1 MASRKEQLNAYTFA
15 RKRVVAA
22 FLQPSPSGSDEGAP
36 RPLRTLM
43 PGLVIGAV
51 LLAGFGAWGLIKPP
65 EPKDWDAPG
74 KHVIVAD
81 ESTTRY
87 VILNDSD
94 THKPVLH
101 PVLNMAS
108 ARLLLDPGAYDVIKV
123 KESVLDHSGL
133 KHGATIGIPYAPDRL
148 PKADDAG
155 RTKVWAVCD
164 RPGGGSSRTAQQAV
178 FVLGGDEAAV
188 MSGPSALKG
197 DQVLYVESQGKDQTQ
212 DQTQDQGQAQDK
224 VQYLVDRDG
233 TKFELGDPDPKTRNQ
248 KDVSL
253 LLRTLFGEN
262 RQPQTVSDAWLDS
275 LDTGTPIQFPE
286 IPGSGQSVKVA
297 GVPRGSATVGTV
309 LKAESGAGNQY
320 YVVKQDGV
328 APISR
333 FASLMLLQK
342 SGQPAPE
349 QISIPPNPLHFFLP
363 SDWPQGDP
371 TQVNT
376 STGDS
381 PRDVSCSVLH
391 GGATAGAKPRLTLW
405 AGKDYPEQ
413 IVEGTSSAYVTPGSG
428 LLYQE
433 VRGTDTSGGTL
444 YLVTD
449 TGLRY
454 AVSRNNDS
462 VAANKASDSRQ
473 EVNQASVRLGYQDVK
488 PMSIPSA
495 WSGLLPKG
503 PELDTAS
510 AAQPQGS

>member
-36 RPLRTLM
+36 RPMRALV
-43 PGLVIGAV
+43 PGIVVGAV
-51 LLAGFGAWGLIKPP
+51 LLAGFGAWGLISPSVP
-65 EPKDWDAPG
+65 HGWDEPG

-87 VILNDSD
+87 VVLNDAD

-148 PKADDAG
+148 PSATDAG
-155 RTKVWAVCD
+155 KPKAWAVCD
-164 RPGGGSSRTAQQAV
+164 RPGGGSSHAAQQAV
-178 FVLGGDEAAV
+178 FVLGGDEAAA
-188 MSGPSALKG
+188 MNGPSALNG
-197 DQVLYVESQGKDQTQ
+197 SQVLYVQNQ
-212 DQTQDQGQAQDK
+212 DGI
-224 VQYLVDRDG
+224 QYLVDPRG
-233 TKFELGDPDPKTRNQ
+233 TKYELGGPDPQSRKPE
-248 KDVSL
+248 DMGL
-253 LLRTLFGEN
+253 LLRTLFGEDP
-262 RQPQTVSDAWLDS
+262 QPQTVSETWLAS
-275 LDTGTPIQFPE
+275 LHKGTPIWFPSVDDR
-286 IPGSGQSVKVA
+286 GSTKKVI
-297 GVPRGSATVGTV
+297 GVPGGSTTVGTV
-309 LKAESGAGNQY
+309 LRAVSGKGYEY
-320 YVVKQDGV
+320 YVVTKDGV
-328 APISR
+328 APITQ
-333 FASLMLLQK
+333 FASLLLLQANH
-342 SGQPAPE
+342 QTAPV
-349 QISIPPNPLHFFLP
+349 QTSIPVTLLQPFLP
-363 SDWPQGDP
+363 DDWPQSDP
-371 TQVNT
+371 SQVNT

-381 PRDVSCSVLH
+381 PRDVACSVLQNRTD
-391 GGATAGAKPRLTLW
+391 GTPGLKTTLW

-413 IVEGTSSAYVTPGSG
+413 IVEGASSAYVTPGSG

-433 VRGTDTSGGTL
+433 VSGTDTSGGTL
-444 YLVTD
+444 FLVTD

-462 VAANKASDSRQ
+462 AAANKASDSKQ

-488 PMSIPSA
+488 PMSIPSV
-495 WSGLLPKG
+495 WSELLPKG
-503 PELDTAS
+503 PALDTAS

>member
-22 FLQPSPSGSDEGAP
+22 FLQPSPAGSDEGAP

-43 PGLVIGAV
+43 PGIVVGAV
-51 LLAGFGAWGLIKPP
+51 LLAGFGAWGLISPSVP
-65 EPKDWDAPG
+65 HGWDEPG

-87 VILNDSD
+87 VVLNDAD

-148 PKADDAG
+148 PSAADAAKA
-155 RTKVWAVCD
+155 KVWAVCD
-164 RPGGGSSRTAQQAV
+164 RPGGGTGHAVQQAV
-178 FVLGGDEAAV
+178 FVLGGDEANA
-188 MSGPSALKG
+188 MSGSSRLG
-197 DQVLYVESQGKDQTQ
+197 SDQVLYV
-212 DQTQDQGQAQDK
+212 QGQGEDA
-224 VQYLVDRDG
+224 VQYLVDSHG
-233 TKFELGDPDPKTRNQ
+233 TKFELGGPDPKIR
-248 KDVSL
+248 KPEDMSV

-262 RQPQTVSDAWLDS
+262 PQPQTVSDTWLDS
-275 LDTGTPIQFPE
+275 LGTGTPIWFPDIAGRGDTE
-286 IPGSGQSVKVA
+286 QVV
-297 GVPRGSATVGTV
+297 GVPAASAKVGTV
-309 LKAESGAGNQY
+309 LKAQSAKGYEY
-320 YVVKQDGV
+320 YVITKDGV
-328 APISR
+328 APITQ
-333 FASLMLLQK
+333 FAALLLLQANI
-342 SGQPAPE
+342 QTAPVQTAIPADT
-349 QISIPPNPLHFFLP
+349 QSSFLP
-363 SDWPQGDP
+363 DDWPAGDP
-371 TQVNT
+371 SQVNT
-376 STGDS
+376 SDGDS

-391 GGATAGAKPRLTLW
+391 GGATAQEGPKLTMW

-413 IVEGTSSAYVTPGSG
+413 IVEGASSAYVTPGSG

-433 VRGTDTSGGTL
+433 VSGTDTSGGTL
-444 YLVTD
+444 FLVTD

-462 VAANKASDSRQ
+462 GAANKASDSKQ
-473 EVNQASVRLGYQDVK
+473 ETNQASVRLGYQDVK
-488 PMSIPSA
+488 PMSIPSR
-495 WSGLLPKG
+495 WSELLPKG
-503 PELDTAS
+503 PALDTAS